1 MEFWFGAAAG
11 FLTGLAGLAGWTA
24 LAARKTVSARKHSG
38 EKQPDG
44 AAKLRE
50 REDER
55 PSVNALEEQWNNLM
69 RFNGTAQQGGGER

>member
-11 FLTGLAGLAGWTA
+11 FLAGLAGMAGWAA
-24 LAARKTVSARKHSG
+24 LAARKRLFVRKHSG

-44 AAKLRE
+44 AAELRE

-55 PSVNALEEQWNNLM
+55 PTVNALEEQWNNLM
-69 RFNGTAQQGGGER
+69 RFNGTAQQGGGGR